1 MIKFFRKIR
10 QKTLNE
16 NKFSKY
22 ILYAIGEIILVV
34 IGILIALQVNEWSNQ
49 RHQAK
54 AEEIVLTQ
62 LQNDLKKSQIEL
74 EEIIDVYRG
83 RTKACAIVLR
93 SFWKTETPPDSIS
106 KYIEIP
112 GITRIYSPILG
123 TARSLISSGKIDLL
137 SSYELKN
144 DIVSYVEKVDAKL
157 IDIKRHEESYFRKGK
172 ELIFE
177 VMPNTYLSKE
187 DYNISF
193 EETSPE
199 DLKTYFE
206 NELVP
211 MPMDFDNVPFQSDF
225 NDLFQNEKFYLA
237 YKKLYISHYNMYL
250 IYGEIL
256 VLTNELLEKLDNV
269 TLLKVDN
276 EMK

>member
-10 QKTLNE
+10 QKMLNE

-22 ILYAIGEIILVV
+22 MLYAIGEIILVV
-34 IGILIALQVNEWSNQ
+34 IGILIAFQVNEWSNQ

-74 EEIIDVYRG
+74 EKIIDVYQE

-93 SFWKTETPPDSIS
+93 SFWK
-106 KYIEIP
+106 IE
-112 GITRIYSPILG
+112 
-123 TARSLISSGKIDLL
+123 
-137 SSYELKN
+137 
-144 DIVSYVEKVDAKL
+144 
-157 IDIKRHEESYFRKGK
+157 IKRHEESYFRKGK
-172 ELIFE
+172 ELIFD

-187 DYNISF
+187 DYNNSF

-199 DLKTYFE
+199 DLKAYFE

-276 EMK
+276 EVK